1 MPEIQPCAST
11 LPVRG
16 LLYTYYGSS
25 TTTQTQAEG
34 APRTRTEQKNGLG
47 KVASV
52 TDQNGK
58 VIYYTYDAEG
68 KLAATHVLDPSG
80 SGIQIQYDLRGRKSL
95 SYDPDLGWWDY
106 TYNGYGDLLVQHD
119 ANDKRTK
126 MAYDQLGRITSKTL
140 DSDSNSASKAEWVYD
155 VADGAGVGKLAAMI
169 SPEDSRLSL
178 PCTVP
183 HTTQTSGNRAGRWFT
198 YNPFGDTSEAFE
210 CVDGETFSTQY
221 DYDNFGRQQVVRYPE
236 VNSSRFAVKYNYTSL
251 GFLQYISDAA
261 DDKVYWQAKAM
272 SAAGFVT
279 DELTRNGVETVST
292 RNLSAGWLLGQTV
305 TSQADG
311 DNLIQGLKY
320 KFDVLGNLQTRMRSE
335 PRDMADSVETFGYDV
350 LDRLTSADVSIPS
363 TGYYATDSFH
373 YDDIGNLTQ
382 KGGKTYDY
390 DHGCTGPLHGP
401 HAVCSVGDTSF
412 GYDYNGNMTNASLP
426 VVGTGKAITYN
437 VANKVTRITNRLSI
451 SNGAP
456 MDIVEFVY
464 GADGNRVVQSV
475 GTDLNNDMARTVY
488 VGLGD
493 TGKSVYERTRKKS
506 TGGGTTTEHVHFI
519 YAGGAHGGNAFALR
533 VVTETKPAA
542 DQSSTFD
549 TPAMKYN
556 HFDHLGSVTAM
567 SDEDGLVVGL
577 AQGGVN
583 ATALAYDAWGARR
596 NADGSAADPSSL
608 PLQVGHREYTG
619 HETIPSMGLVNM
631 NGRVYDPELGRFL
644 SPDPNIQFVA
654 DLQNYNRY
662 SYVRN
667 NPMRYTDPT
676 GYYWAD
682 FLTSPGFVLAIA
694 GVVACAGTYGAACAV
709 YAGWAMFM
717 AVEVQGVSFGQA
729 VLSTAVSMGAGYL
742 TGGAVSGL
750 EGGWSIV
757 GGSIASGVSACM
769 TRVVLTGQINGSLG
783 ETFLAGA
790 AIGALYAGIAYARQ
804 GAPQVTQASAEEQQ
818 GDGFSDRTGMARD
831 YSRPTDDSP
840 PSGYSEGDQQSI
852 KDMDAKYATHPK
864 VEYSYRLCG
873 SFNTEGGIDYQDPSW
888 QRLPDMSETNKLDP
902 VHNAPNP
909 PECSGDSDSF
919 SKNHLHVTPG
929 RGMDFS
935 KTDISNSGGEIN
947 RVMLPSREVLRF
959 DPDSGWVSPI
969 RAPTIR
975 GYPATVPYWIPPYLR
990 GDGW

>member
-1 MPEIQPCAST
+1 
-11 LPVRG
+11 
-16 LLYTYYGSS
+16 
-25 TTTQTQAEG
+25 
-34 APRTRTEQKNGLG
+34 
-47 KVASV
+47 
-52 TDQNGK
+52 
-58 VIYYTYDAEG
+58 
-68 KLAATHVLDPSG
+68 
-80 SGIQIQYDLRGRKSL
+80 
-95 SYDPDLGWWDY
+95 
-106 TYNGYGDLLVQHD
+106 
-119 ANDKRTK
+119 
-126 MAYDQLGRITSKTL
+126 
-140 DSDSNSASKAEWVYD
+140 
-155 VADGAGVGKLAAMI
+155 
-169 SPEDSRLSL
+169 
-178 PCTVP
+178 
-183 HTTQTSGNRAGRWFT
+183 
-198 YNPFGDTSEAFE
+198 
-210 CVDGETFSTQY
+210 
-221 DYDNFGRQQVVRYPE
+221 
-236 VNSSRFAVKYNYTSL
+236 
-251 GFLQYISDAA
+251 
-261 DDKVYWQAKAM
+261 
-272 SAAGFVT
+272 
-279 DELTRNGVETVST
+279 
-292 RNLSAGWLLGQTV
+292 
-305 TSQADG
+305 
-311 DNLIQGLKY
+311 
-320 KFDVLGNLQTRMRSE
+320 
-335 PRDMADSVETFGYDV
+335 
-350 LDRLTSADVSIPS
+350 
-363 TGYYATDSFH
+363 
-373 YDDIGNLTQ
+373 
-382 KGGKTYDY
+382 
-390 DHGCTGPLHGP
+390 
-401 HAVCSVGDTSF
+401 
-412 GYDYNGNMTNASLP
+412 
-426 VVGTGKAITYN
+426 
-437 VANKVTRITNRLSI
+437 
-451 SNGAP
+451 
-456 MDIVEFVY
+456 
-464 GADGNRVVQSV
+464 
-475 GTDLNNDMARTVY
+475 
-488 VGLGD
+488 
-493 TGKSVYERTRKKS
+493 
-506 TGGGTTTEHVHFI
+506 
-519 YAGGAHGGNAFALR
+519 
-533 VVTETKPAA
+533 
-542 DQSSTFD
+542 
-549 TPAMKYN
+549 
-556 HFDHLGSVTAM
+556 
-567 SDEDGLVVGL
+567 
-577 AQGGVN
+577 
-583 ATALAYDAWGARR
+583 
-596 NADGSAADPSSL
+596 
-608 PLQVGHREYTG
+608 
-619 HETIPSMGLVNM
+619 MGLVNM

-935 KTDISNSGGEIN
+935 KTEISNSGGEIN